1 MLIKLDST
9 FVPPSFIMRQ
19 SFAPLP
25 SVNIRRYEIRGDETA
40 VIDVKHEGSRAI
52 DLRTEESQTT
62 EEK

>member
-1 MLIKLDST
+1 M
-9 FVPPSFIMRQ
+9 PQ
-19 SFAPLP
+19 SIAPLL